1 MSALSNP
8 SASSPRA
15 EQAGRSRINN
25 VFTGHK
31 ALIPYLTVGYPNPKT
46 CLELV
51 PRLEEWGC
59 DMVELGIPF
68 SDPLAD
74 GTTIQEAS
82 FQALKNG
89 ITAQD
94 CLETA
99 IQLRKKVSLPLI
111 FMGYYNPILNYGLET
126 FCQSSKNAGV
136 DGFIVP
142 DLTPDEGAE
151 LEAASQRHNL
161 DLIYLLAPNSS
172 DDRIKLVAEHSRG
185 FIYLVSL
192 TGVTGPRRQ
201 LSSELEDFVKRVR
214 ARTNLPLAVGF
225 GIAGPEQARRAAVV
239 ADGVIVGS
247 RLIQLIKEDGSYS
260 RVKEFITSL
269 RAAI

>member
-1 MSALSNP
+1 MTDST
-8 SASSPRA
+8 SSG
-15 EQAGRSRINN
+15 QSRITQA
-25 VFTGHK
+25 FTHHK
-31 ALIPYLTVGYPNPKT
+31 ALIAYLTIGYPKLDT

-82 FQALKNG
+82 FQALQNG
-89 ITAQD
+89 VTPQK

-99 IQLRKKVSLPLI
+99 GNLRKKVSLPLL
-111 FMGYYNPILNYGLET
+111 FMGYYNPILNYGPEA
-126 FCQSSKNAGV
+126 FCHVSEMAGV

-142 DLTPDEGAE
+142 DLTPDEGAD
-151 LEAASQRHNL
+151 LEAATHRHKL
-161 DLIYLLAPNSS
+161 DLIYLLAPNSNDS
-172 DDRIKLVAEHSRG
+172 RIQLVAEHSRG

-192 TGVTGPRRQ
+192 TGVTGPRAE
-201 LSSELEDFVKRVR
+201 LSSELERFVSRVR
-214 ARTNLPLAVGF
+214 SQTKLPLAVGF
-225 GIAGPEQARRAAVV
+225 GIAGPEQAKRAAAV

-247 RLIQLIKEDGSYS
+247 RLIQLIKEDKTYGK
-260 RVKEFITSL
+260 VKEFITGL
-269 RAAI
+269 RQVLG